1 MESGDTPLSSRFRI
15 AILLDKFIREE
26 VGKNER
32 IEKRCDVVI
41 QLKPDQEQ
49 LIGQAI
55 QAGLIATA
63 EQVLDL
69 GVESIRLRLESH
81 RSQSRQEEIDAA
93 VDRLIN
99 FREKHRL
106 SLNGLAIKDLINEG
120 RR

>member
-1 MESGDTPLSSRFRI
+1 M
-15 AILLDKFIREE
+15 
-26 VGKNER
+26 
-32 IEKRCDVVI
+32 VI

-81 RSQSRQEEIDAA
+81 RSQSRQ
-93 VDRLIN
+93 
-99 FREKHRL
+99 REKHRL
-106 SLNGLAIKDLINEG
+106 SLNGLSIKDLINEG